1 MTRTERRARLLW
13 LTFAC
18 ATLASALAGCGGGAG
33 AGAAPTPPPPPSES
47 AYLLAEFVAGDSNHQ
62 SVRVWDPAQP
72 GAAIQS
78 VPLVQSNGIIWTSSH
93 LVFSDATT
101 YDAATQTTTRL
112 GHAKVFFD
120 NDGKLYSID
129 LRGGQSHVPV
139 QLSSAVD
146 VFMPAGATPMN
157 AAGDDAW
164 VDAQG
169 GSHHWAIRATMGAAD
184 APVSVLKIVAPL
196 RDATTGLPQYFLVA
210 LGERRPAPTR
220 RPPPIEVADATFAPL
235 DVAAVAGM
243 VSTDGWVGADP
254 AQPGLGYLRIANQ
267 LLELHWGGGA
277 VSVDTA
283 SLHAFGNFAG
293 PAAIADAQAV
303 YFNDGGTLF
312 SLANGSVHAIG
323 TFSVVPTSML
333 DAGGYVAALEGTGL
347 ASTQVLDQLETLQK
361 SSGALTLIESPST
374 TLQLLAASDL
384 GLVLAGTPEQG
395 QAFVVASGD
404 NQSRTPI
411 GAQYVGVV
419 RAATARLDQPA
430 APVALL
436 SCVAGTSG
444 FCAPGALT
452 QLELSGGSSTCS
464 GCWRPAAPLGARRC
478 DGRPGDG
485 VGGPDLPVGPGRS
498 RRRPDQRSRR
508 LAVHARQC
516 RQPDTG
522 HHQPAVTG
530 RPGARR
536 CRASLTA
543 PRSAPG
549 VRAGRPV
556 RRASRTRSRSR
567 PIRRGGSS

>member
-1 MTRTERRARLLW
+1 MTRTERRVRLLW
-13 LTFAC
+13 LDFAC
-18 ATLASALAGCGGGAG
+18 ATLATALAGCGGGGG
-33 AGAAPTPPPPPSES
+33 AGSAPTPPPPPAPSES
-47 AYLLAEFVAGDSNHQ
+47 AYLLAEFVASDSNHQ

-78 VPLVQSNGIIWTSSH
+78 VPLVMSNGIIWTSSH

-101 YDAATQTTTRL
+101 YDAATHSVTTL

-129 LRGGQSHVPV
+129 LRGGHPHAPV

-146 VFMPAGATPMN
+146 VFLPASATPMD

-169 GSHHWAIRATMGAAD
+169 GTHHWAIRASMSATD
-184 APVSVLKIVAPL
+184 APVAIEQIVAPM
-196 RDATTGLPQYFLVA
+196 RDAATGLPAWFFVA
-210 LGERRPAPTR
+210 LGERSGSHTVPTTY
-220 RPPPIEVADATFAPL
+220 EVVDAAFTVQ

-254 AQPGLGYLRIANQ
+254 VQPGLGYLRIANQ
-267 LLELHWGGGA
+267 LRELHWGAGA
-277 VSVDTA
+277 VGVDTA
-283 SLHAFGNFAG
+283 SLHTFGNFAG

-312 SLANGSVHAIG
+312 SLANGSVHTIG

-361 SSGALTLIESPST
+361 SSGALALIESPST
-374 TLQLLAASDL
+374 TLQLLAASDQ

-404 NQSRTPI
+404 NGTRVTV

-452 QLELSGGSSTCS
+452 QTELSGSSSVLGTLAASAPWVRGDATVGLVTSLS
-464 GCWRPAAPLGARRC
+464 GQSLLSSPAGFGEDET
-478 DGRPGDG
+478 DGRDAW
-485 VGGPDLPVGPGRS
+485 
-498 RRRPDQRSRR
+498 QF
-508 LAVHARQC
+508 
-516 RQPDTG
+516 T
-522 HHQPAVTG
+522 PASAG
-530 RPGARR
+530 
-536 CRASLTA
+536 SLTRVTA
-543 PRSAPG
+543 NLP
-549 VRAGRPV
+549 
-556 RRASRTRSRSR
+556 
-567 PIRRGGSS
+567 